1 MVLVLLSTRF
11 SKNAFFIDKGD
22 YALVDGEEDASRK
35 NTVSIILTVMDILAW
50 PMIATFPA
58 VYAIVMISFIIRS
71 SIYLGSIP
79 IVKFAEEKINGH
91 RYSSQVG
98 AEGFV
103 TIFLIMELLIMKFL
117 ARSRRLKSGNL
128 KA

>member
-1 MVLVLLSTRF
+1 
-11 SKNAFFIDKGD
+11 
-22 YALVDGEEDASRK
+22 
-35 NTVSIILTVMDILAW
+35 MDILAW

-58 VYAIVMISFIIRS
+58 VYAIVTISFIIRS

-79 IVKFAEEKINGH
+79 IVRFAEEKINGH

-103 TIFLIMELLIMKFL
+103 TIFLIFLIMELLIMKFL